1 MVPSIEVS
9 GDWQRL
15 CGHLS
20 FDNAVAF
27 LRAGDRLI
35 VSQSQVKLDWSELSC
50 DSVWVG
56 VLLAWMRT
64 AQARGCRLSCR
75 GFSDG
80 MMRLAKICGVAPLLQ
95 SLTADEELD

>member
-1 MVPSIEVS
+1 MVPSIEAN

-27 LRAGDRLI
+27 LQAGDRLI
-35 VSQSQVKLDWSELSC
+35 MSQTQVKLDWRELSG
-50 DSVWVG
+50 DSVWIG

-64 AQARGCRLSCR
+64 AKARGCQLSCR
-75 GFSDG
+75 GFSES
-80 MMRLAKICGVAPLLQ
+80 MMRLAHICGVASLLE
-95 SLTADEELD
+95 SLTVNEELG